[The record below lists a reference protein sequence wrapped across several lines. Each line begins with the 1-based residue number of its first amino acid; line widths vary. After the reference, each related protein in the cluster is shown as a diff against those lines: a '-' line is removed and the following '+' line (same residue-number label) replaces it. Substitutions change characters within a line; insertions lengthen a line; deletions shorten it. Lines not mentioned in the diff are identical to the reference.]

1 VRNREKLSE
10 HEAGLRRIIST
21 YRARAKKRGLSWA
34 LTEFEA
40 AILLTSSCFYC
51 GSGPTRSYNRHG
63 LTTDSGYGDLFE
75 ANGIDRMDP
84 AQGYE
89 KSNCVSACARCNY
102 GKHTETFDGFI
113 QWISTVYQHLSAQ
126 GLLT

>member
-1 VRNREKLSE
+1 VLLTDR
-10 HEAGLRRIIST
+10 EAGFRKIISG
-21 YRARAKKRGLSWA
+21 YRARAKKRGLSWTLSYWDA
-34 LTEFEA
+34 K
-40 AILLTSSCFYC
+40 ILLASSCFYC

-63 LTTDSGYGDLFE
+63 LTTDTDYDDLFE

-89 KSNCVSACARCNY
+89 KTNCVSACARCNY